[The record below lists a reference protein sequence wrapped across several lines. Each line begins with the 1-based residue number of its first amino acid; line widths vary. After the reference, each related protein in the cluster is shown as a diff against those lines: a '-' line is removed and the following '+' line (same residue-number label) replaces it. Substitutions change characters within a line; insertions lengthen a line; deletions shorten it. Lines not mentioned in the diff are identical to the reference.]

1 MSRIAGL
8 VTGRHL
14 RLETGTKATSR
25 PYAGRVVR
33 RSTRLLAALLT
44 LLAVVACSPG
54 GGGAS
59 SREDRSTTW
68 APAPRT
74 VDGLEV
80 LATSG
85 PDGLALHTESGDKTF
100 LPGINLGSTT
110 PGRQPGEIDQLD
122 AATYRTWFG
131 QMGKLGI
138 RVVRVYA
145 VHPPAFYDELVRY
158 NRANAKAPLYLV
170 QGVYLPDESYTEQ
183 GRTLYTDSVDRAFT
197 RELRETSA
205 AVHGDL
211 TRPERRGHSGGTW
224 RSDVSPWLVSWI
236 LGVEWDP
243 EGVTRTDR
251 VESRAAYEPGKYFAA
266 TADASATER
275 WIARH
280 LDVLA
285 TAEAERGTSVPVAFA
300 NWPTTDPLEHPTEPL
315 ASEDLASVDA
325 LNVLPTKAWP
335 GGTFASFHA
344 YPYYPDFQRF
354 ETGLDDVT
362 WEGEPDRYAGYLA
375 SLQEHFAGTMPL
387 VVSEF
392 GVPSSL
398 GSAHDGTRGRDQG
411 SHSEQDAMAMDASML
426 RMMEDRGI
434 AGGFVFSW
442 QDEWFKRTWNTME
455 HQDPERRQLWHDPLT
470 NEQWFGLLAT
480 DSEQVPDA
488 AVELVPEGGTTE
500 YVYVWADYSYVYVE
514 ITGREGPPS
523 RLRLDADVVPGPDEA
538 DYRLLL
544 DTATDKAQVQVR
556 RALDPVRLDVP
567 GPTYRPDQ
575 SEAWHDVVLITNRA
589 QGGRPAEYDPV
600 GRLVEGSWD
609 PEDDDYDSMA
619 TWNVDAKRD
628 TVRVR
633 LPWSMLGIADPSA
646 RLALGEGVPAERVTI
661 PGIGFALSVDGE
673 EHDLDLTWP
682 TWNRVEYT
690 TRVKAGAEVLRD
702 AYVDLAP

>member
-1 MSRIAGL
+1 M
-8 VTGRHL
+8 
-14 RLETGTKATSR
+14 
-25 PYAGRVVR
+25 VR
-33 RSTRLLAALLT
+33 RALGVLLTLAALLT
-44 LLAVVACSPG
+44 GAACSGTGSP
-54 GGGAS
+54 AS
-59 SREDRSTTW
+59 DD
-68 APAPRT
+68 APAATSWEPQPRT
-74 VDGLEV
+74 VAGLDV

-85 PDGLALHTESGDKTF
+85 PDGLALHTASGDKTF

-110 PGRQPGEIDQLD
+110 PGHQPGEIDHLD

-131 QMGKLGI
+131 QMHDLGI

-145 VHPPAFYDELVRY
+145 VHPPAFYDELARF
-158 NRANAKAPLYLV
+158 NEAHPKAPLYLV
-170 QGVYLPDESYTEQ
+170 QGVYLPDESYNEK
-183 GRTLYTDSVDRAFT
+183 GKTLYTGSVDRAFT
-197 RELRETSA
+197 QELRETSA

-211 TRPERRGHSGGTW
+211 TRPEQRGHAGGTW
-224 RSDVSPWLVSWI
+224 RTDVSPWLASWI
-236 LGVEWDP
+236 VGVEWDP
-243 EGVTRTDR
+243 EGVVRTDR
-251 VESRAAYEPGKYFAA
+251 VESRAAYEPGRFFAA
-266 TADASATER
+266 TKDASATER

-285 TAEAERGTSVPVAFA
+285 GAEAERGTSVPVALA

-325 LNVLPTKAWP
+325 MHVLPTKAWP

-354 ETGLDDVT
+354 EAGLDDAT

-375 SLQEHFAGTMPL
+375 SLQDHFAGTMPL

-442 QDEWFKRTWNTME
+442 EDEWFKRTWNTME
-455 HQDPERRQLWHDPLT
+455 HQDPDRRQLWHDPLT
-470 NEQWFGLLAT
+470 NEQHFGLVAT

-488 AVELVPEGGTTE
+488 AVELTPEEGDTE
-500 YVYVWADYSYVYVE
+500 YVYAWADHSYVHVE
-514 ITGREGPPS
+514 VTGREGAPT
-523 RLRLDADVVPGPDEA
+523 RLRLDADVVPGPDST
-538 DYRLLL
+538 DHRLLL
-544 DTATDKAQVQVR
+544 DTEADEAQVQVR

-575 SEAWHDVVLITNRA
+575 DEAWHDLVLITNKA

-609 PEDDDYDSMA
+609 PDDAAYDSMA
-619 TWNVDAKRD
+619 TWQVDTKHD
-628 TVRVR
+628 TLRVR
-633 LPWSMLGIADPSA
+633 LPWSMLGMADPSA
-646 RLALGEGVPAERVTI
+646 RIALGEGVPAARMKV
-661 PGIGFALSVDGE
+661 PGIGFTLDVDGE
-673 EHDLDLTWP
+673 QHELDLTWP

-690 TRVKAGAEVLRD
+690 TRVKAGADVLAE
-702 AYVDLAP
+702 AYADLAP